1 MKAVLFTLGCKV
13 NECESASLSSALEK
27 LGYEVTDE
35 LCNAD
40 LYIINTC
47 AVTREAESKS
57 RQVIARVRKF
67 NELSPIYVCGCAAE
81 KNPQA
86 FLDKGVT
93 LVTGAK
99 RKDLILSSLG
109 QEGCFVEKDDKTF
122 ENLPAPKAFRTRTYL
137 KIQDGCNRFCSYCII
152 PFLRGRTRSKSI
164 EKCLEEI
171 NACPSEE
178 IVLTGI
184 DLSSYRDGENDLADL
199 LLRIETSRRIRLGSL
214 EESVITDKFLSACKN
229 LKNFAPQF
237 HLSLQS
243 GSTSVLKSMNRKY
256 TREEFLSK
264 CDLIYSYFPHAAITT
279 DIIAGFPTETEE
291 DFKDSLS
298 IIHEGRFAQVH
309 SFAFSPREGTNAAKM
324 KDLPGEIKN
333 ERVHRLL
340 EEGAKEK
347 EAYLKRQIGQE
358 VTLLCEEQKGD
369 DTVGYTENY
378 MRAYLAGKHEGM
390 VKVKVKELFR
400 DGVRVERI

>member
-1 MKAVLFTLGCKV
+1 MKVVLFTLGCKV
-13 NECESASLSSALEK
+13 NDCESASLSAAFEQ
-27 LGYEVTDE
+27 LGYEVSNE
-35 LCNAD
+35 LEEAD
-40 LYIINTC
+40 LYILNTC

-57 RQVIARVRKF
+57 RQLIARVRKY
-67 NELSPIYVCGCAAE
+67 NELAPIYVCGCAAE

-86 FLDKGVT
+86 FLDRGVKV
-93 LVTGAK
+93 VTGAK

-109 QEGCFVEKDDKTF
+109 QEGCFVEQDDKTF
-122 ENLPAPKAFRTRTYL
+122 ESLPAPKAFRTRTYL

-164 EKCLEEI
+164 EKCLAEI
-171 NACPSEE
+171 ESCPSEE

-184 DLSSYRDGENDLADL
+184 DLSSYADGEKDLADL
-199 LLRIETSRRIRLGSL
+199 LSSIQTERRIRLGSL
-214 EESVITDKFLSACKN
+214 EESVVTDKFLTACKN
-229 LKNFAPQF
+229 MKNFAPQF

-243 GSTSVLKSMNRKY
+243 GSNHVLKTMNRKY
-256 TREEFLSK
+256 TRETFLEK
-264 CDLIYSYFPHAAITT
+264 CELIYSYFPNAAITT

-291 DFKDSLS
+291 DFLNSLS

-324 KDLPGEIKN
+324 KDLSGEIKN
-333 ERVHRLL
+333 ERMHRLL

-347 EAYLKRQIGQE
+347 NAYLTRQIGTI
-358 VTLLCEEQKGD
+358 VTLLCEEEKDG

-378 MRAYLAGKHEGM
+378 MRAYLKGSHEGM
-390 VKVKVKELFR
+390 VKGIVKELFR
-400 DGVRVERI
+400 DGVRVERV